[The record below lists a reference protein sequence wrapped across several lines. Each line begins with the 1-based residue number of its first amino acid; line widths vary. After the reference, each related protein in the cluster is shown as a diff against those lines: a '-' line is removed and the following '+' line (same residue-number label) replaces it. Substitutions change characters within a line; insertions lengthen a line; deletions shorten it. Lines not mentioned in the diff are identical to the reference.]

1 MEVES
6 IVTTVTDNS
15 ACRVTVHSHVRICII
30 ERKYFILI

>member
-6 IVTTVTDNS
+6 IVTTGNS
-15 ACRVTVHSHVRICII
+15 ACRVTVQSHVRIYII